1 MATSKKG
8 AKGRKDSSSSGSSK
22 SLASSLSTAGMLD
35 IVDRLGLVDLAVG
48 QVKSRLEDV
57 DVDEVVDE
65 VGDYLKR
72 NPEVLVV
79 SLGAVTIA
87 AGALVYLS
95 KRNESPRKSAAAS
108 GSKKKSRS
116 R

>member
-48 QVKSRLEDV
+48 QVKSRLEDL
-57 DVDEVVDE
+57 DVDEVIDE

-87 AGALVYLS
+87 AGALVYLN

-108 GSKKKSRS
+108 GAKKKSRS